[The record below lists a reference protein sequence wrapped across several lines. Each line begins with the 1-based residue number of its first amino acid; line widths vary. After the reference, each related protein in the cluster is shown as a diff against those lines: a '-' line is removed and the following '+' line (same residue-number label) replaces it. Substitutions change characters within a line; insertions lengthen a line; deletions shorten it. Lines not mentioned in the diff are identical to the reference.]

1 MFVFKKILGALFSPL
16 AFSALILLLGFL
28 YLQFRRTQRKGK
40 FLVFCG
46 IVLILLFGYQ
56 FTAERFLRTLENRY
70 PPVGIETLAQ
80 TKPPIKWIA
89 VLGGGHVPDP
99 RLPATGRLSES
110 ASARLIEAVRLHRQL
125 PGSKLILSGGAVY
138 TRVDEAQVMAEA
150 AAVLNVKP
158 EDIVLEQESRDTEDQ
173 AVRIREIVGKDRFV
187 LVTSAAHMPRSM
199 ALFKKAGLEPIPAP
213 AHFLAPIT
221 ERQIEPKMF
230 FPDAENLRKSEIAVH
245 EYLGILWAKIRGKM

>member
-16 AFSALILLLGFL
+16 AFSVLILLFGFF

-40 FLVFCG
+40 FFVFCG
-46 IVLILLFGYQ
+46 IVLILLFSYQ
-56 FTAERFLRTLENRY
+56 FTAERLLRTLENRY
-70 PPVGIETLAQ
+70 PPIGLETLAQ

-89 VLGGGHVPDP
+89 VLGGGHAPDS
-99 RLPATGRLSES
+99 RLPATGQLSEP

-138 TRVDEAQVMAEA
+138 SRVDEAQVMAKA
-150 AAVLNVKP
+150 ATVLDVKAK
-158 EDIVLEQESRDTEDQ
+158 DIVLEQQSRDTEEQ
-173 AVRIREIVGKDRFV
+173 AVRVREIVGKDRFV

-213 AHFLAPIT
+213 AHFLAPVAA
-221 ERQIEPKMF
+221 RQIDPGMF
-230 FPDAENLRKSEIAVH
+230 FPNAESLRKSESAVH
-245 EYLGILWAKIRGKM
+245 EYLGILWAKARGKL